1 MVEHVSEK
9 IESDEDDRRMTL
21 GEHLEELRMRL
32 FRSAIAVAV
41 AFCACWAYKVPLTDA
56 VFEPYAIAAD
66 RLNADLEQRATEAI
80 ALAEAEDAPAPTL
93 GEEEWREWYGEAG
106 YPEVK
111 TLRTDLRVPDRMKG
125 DAASHGFIFILKMC
139 LFVSLFLAGPVV
151 LWQAWMFVAAG
162 LYRKERGVVYRYFPF
177 STLLFLGGVLFG
189 YFVMVPNA
197 LYFLAR
203 MTLTQIQYFES
214 VGNYWSF
221 FVTLTLALGGVFQ
234 LPVIMMALAKLDI
247 VAPATFAKF
256 RPHMVV
262 GSLFFAAIITP
273 PDPYTQMMMAVPI
286 GILYEV
292 GIWIGRLA
300 APKSVVGSDQ

>member
-1 MVEHVSEK
+1 MVEHVTEK
-9 IESDEDDRRMTL
+9 TESDEDDRRMTL

-41 AFCACWAYKVPLTDA
+41 VFCACWSYRAPLTDYIFA
-56 VFEPYAIAAD
+56 PYAAAAE
-66 RLNADLEQRATEAI
+66 RLNADLDQRAVEAI
-80 ALAEAEDAPAPTL
+80 TLAEAEDAPVEEL

-106 YPEVK
+106 YPELKV
-111 TLRTDLRVPDRMKG
+111 LRSDLRVPDRMKG
-125 DAASHGFIFILKMC
+125 DAASHGFIFIVKMC
-139 LFVSLFLAGPVV
+139 LFVSLFLAGPMI

-256 RPHMVV
+256 RPHMLV

-286 GILYEV
+286 AILYEA
-292 GIWIGRLA
+292 GIWIGRVV
-300 APKSVVGSDQ
+300 APKSVADSDQ